1 MDKCYIANEAALTWT
16 AHQDEAIA
24 RGCQLASISNA
35 TEEAAVLAAATT
47 SMLMSDNMLYN
58 GVLPLAW
65 VGLDR
70 PADDASAWGEW

>member
-1 MDKCYIANEAALTWT
+1 MAKCYVANEAALNWT

-24 RGCQLASISNA
+24 RGCQLASISDAMEETAVINA
-35 TEEAAVLAAATT
+35 ASTN
-47 SMLMSDNMLYN
+47 MLMGNNVLYN
-58 GVLPLAW
+58 GFLPLAW